1 MTLSNVTS
9 PLLLKLPMMND
20 FSGLLDQDSG
30 DHSPGN
36 QLTPPRQKEEGAEI
50 AELWKKQG
58 QERKA
63 NEKACHVRIWNKT
76 RSD

>member
-1 MTLSNVTS
+1 MLSNVTS

-30 DHSPGN
+30 DHSSGN
-36 QLTPPRQKEEGAEI
+36 QLTPPRKKEEGAET
-50 AELWKKQG
+50 AELCRKTG
-58 QERKA
+58 QERKT
-63 NEKACHVRIWNKT
+63 NEKACHVRIWNKA